1 MTTNKYNYI
10 KIALWDDLL
19 IVTSVHVCVLG
30 LGAYGHF
37 LCTLK
42 VSYVWLVTT
51 HIYVACHI
59 SYCKFC
65 INTFRVNVI
74 IYNMTPCPLFKA

>member
-42 VSYVWLVTT
+42 VSYVWLVTS
-51 HIYVACHI
+51 HIYVACHCHI
-59 SYCKFC
+59 
-65 INTFRVNVI
+65 VNFVL
-74 IYNMTPCPLFKA
+74 TPFA